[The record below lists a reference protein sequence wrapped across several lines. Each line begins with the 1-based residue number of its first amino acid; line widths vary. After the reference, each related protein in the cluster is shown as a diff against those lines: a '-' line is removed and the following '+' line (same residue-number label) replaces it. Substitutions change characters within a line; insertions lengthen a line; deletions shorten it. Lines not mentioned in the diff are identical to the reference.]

1 MLYGVKRRVQR
12 APPNP
17 SQPHAGVIEVTMLDP
32 VLHHLH
38 HAPMAARWMAQLVQ
52 LDPELAAALPLL
64 AARLVDAG
72 GIDEEDEDGDE
83 VPEPMA
89 V

>member
-1 MLYGVKRRVQR
+1 MQNGVFRKRRQR
-12 APPNP
+12 LPARIDPIR
-17 SQPHAGVIEVTMLDP
+17 GVIEVTMFEP

-38 HAPMAARWMAQLVQ
+38 HAPLATRWIAQLVQ

-64 AARLVDAG
+64 AARLMDAG
-72 GIDEEDEDGDE
+72 GIDEDDEEGCE
-83 VPEPMA
+83 AQEPIA